1 SWCGRLFQTMDEI
14 SEVDHIQP
22 LAQQGAD
29 EPANRQLLH
38 GHCHD
43 AKTARDGSNQSR
55 SSEVPMTRAKKKAA
69 QRQVTPRTQSPRS
82 TVEEPDEPKWLTSG
96 VRREARHH
104 IPGATRRHAKEEF
117 GRPAYPR
124 SKD

>member
-1 SWCGRLFQTMDEI
+1 MDEI

-22 LAQQGAD
+22 LVQQGTN

-55 SSEVPMTRAKKKAA
+55 PLEVPMTRAKKKAA
-69 QRQVTPRTQSPRS
+69 QRQAEPWTLAPRS

-96 VRREARHH
+96 FVGGRMAARSF
-104 IPGATRRHAKEEF
+104 A
-117 GRPAYPR
+117 
-124 SKD
+124 